1 MFCCSCGN
9 RRFGIVF
16 LWTVLAVQAVFLLA
30 LFIGLVLRQTE
41 NVIKSPENVLRPT
54 ENDLKSPENVLK
66 SPENVLKQT
75 ENVLSASGNVLKT
88 PVVLA
93 EREVY
98 SSFLKIEV
106 QFRYSRCNGINLGQ
120 IETDSNNQLIL
131 IPLTS

>member
-1 MFCCSCGN
+1 MFCCSCGH

-66 SPENVLKQT
+66 QT

-93 EREVY
+93 EREVWG
-98 SSFLKIEV
+98 FQFILKDRISISV
-106 QFRYSRCNGINLGQ
+106 Q
-120 IETDSNNQLIL
+120 
-131 IPLTS
+131 